1 MTTSHHPPVRTGT
14 GRLLLTGGRVLD
26 PASGVD
32 DLLDVAIEDGVIV
45 AVGADAAAVLQ
56 AGATTAAGGAD
67 AAGDATTTA
76 DAAAAATAS
85 EARSRRGTGD
95 STGDIEVVD
104 CTGRWI
110 APGFVD
116 VHTHLREPGGEAA
129 EDIAT
134 GSAAGAAGG
143 YTALC
148 AMANTSPVCDTAAIA
163 ELVWRRGRE
172 VALVDVFPVA
182 SITKGLEGKE
192 LTEIGELRACA
203 AQVDFF
209 SDDGIPLADTLVM
222 RRALQYAK
230 AFGAVICNHSEDPD
244 LTAGA
249 QMNEGAVS
257 SVLGLA
263 GWPHEAEEVM
273 IARDLILA
281 GGVGARLHVPHVTTA
296 GAVELIRLAKERGVR
311 VTAEATPHHLFL
323 TDELVADYDAV
334 MKVNPPVRTAADVAA
349 VQEAL
354 IDGTLDVVATD
365 HAPHAP
371 ELKDQEW
378 EHAPCGMLGLE
389 TAFAVVN
396 TTLVAT
402 GRMTPLEAIARF
414 TTGPA
419 AVRDVGGHGGAMVA
433 GAPANLVVLDPDG
446 RWTVDSHALH
456 SRARNSPFHGREL
469 TGRPVHTL
477 LRGRFTLRE
486 GVVTDVEVLA

>member
-1 MTTSHHPPVRTGT
+1 MTTSHHPPVRIGT

-56 AGATTAAGGAD
+56 AGDTTVAGGAD
-67 AAGDATTTA
+67 AAGDATTTGN
-76 DAAAAATAS
+76 AAATAT
-85 EARSRRGTGD
+85 TGD
-95 STGDIEVVD
+95 AGSQRRNGDVEVVD
-104 CTGRWI
+104 CAGRWI

-172 VALVDVFPVA
+172 VALVDVFPVG

-419 AVRDVGGHGGAMVA
+419 AVRDVGGHGGAVVA
-433 GAPANLVVLDPDG
+433 GAPANLVVLDPER